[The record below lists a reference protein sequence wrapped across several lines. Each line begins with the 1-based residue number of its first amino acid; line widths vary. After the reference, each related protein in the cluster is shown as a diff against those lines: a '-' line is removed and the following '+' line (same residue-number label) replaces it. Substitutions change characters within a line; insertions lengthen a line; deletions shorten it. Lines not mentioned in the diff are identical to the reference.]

1 MSATLAREGAA
12 ERVFERLY
20 RRHRRDV
27 YRAVLRDVRNP
38 ADAEDVT
45 QTAFLNAYRALRRGD
60 EPERPRAWLL
70 TIAQNVSRR
79 RFRMQAVRPQEVELD
94 PEIAAAPEVDG
105 PTATEI
111 REAIARLR
119 PSHQE
124 VLVLREIGGHS
135 YAEIA
140 EETGLSLAAVETL
153 IFRARRA
160 LQDELEARPTA
171 RALALGWLPELV
183 MRALG
188 WLGRRGLAAK
198 AAGAAGV
205 AAVATGVS
213 VQTGAVPLPDGW
225 TGVPRADQPAGV
237 SPALVRNVPVV
248 RSQARKETGSATNP
262 NGNGSASGDAA
273 PVGGITLPGGAAPS
287 LELPGVETPGLP
299 LPEVP
304 LPEAGVPVPEVP
316 VPEVSVP
323 DTPVPDVPLPEAQV
337 PDVPIPDLPLPEV
350 QVPEVQ
356 VPEVQVPDVQAPD
369 VQVPEVQLPA
379 VQLPAVQLPAVEPP
393 ALPEAPSL
401 PELP

>member
-12 ERVFERLY
+12 ERAFEHLY
-20 RRHRRDV
+20 RCHRRDV

-79 RFRMQAVRPQEVELD
+79 RFRMQAVRPHEVELD
-94 PEIAAAPEVDG
+94 PELAVAPEVEG

-111 REAIARLR
+111 REALARLR

-124 VLVLREIGGHS
+124 VLVLREIGGLS

-140 EETGLSLAAVETL
+140 EEMGLSLAAVETL

-160 LQDELEARPTA
+160 LRGELEGRPTA

-183 MRALG
+183 ARALG

-198 AAGAAGV
+198 AAGVAGA
-205 AAVATGVS
+205 AAVATGVV
-213 VQTGAVPLPDGW
+213 VQAGTLP
-225 TGVPRADQPAGV
+225 
-237 SPALVRNVPVV
+237 
-248 RSQARKETGSATNP
+248 
-262 NGNGSASGDAA
+262 
-273 PVGGITLPGGAAPS
+273 LPGGGNEVPRSDRPASFAPGSANDVPAARAQATREGTAPATRQKANPPGSNGTSAGGAVGLPDVAVPS

-299 LPEVP
+299 VPEVP
-304 LPEAGVPVPEVP
+304 LPEAEV
-316 VPEVSVP
+316 
-323 DTPVPDVPLPEAQV
+323 PVPDVPV
-337 PDVPIPDLPLPEV
+337 PDVPVPDVPVPDVPVPDVPVPDV

-356 VPEVQVPDVQAPD
+356 VPGVD
-369 VQVPEVQLPA
+369 VPETPTVP
-379 VQLPAVQLPAVEPP
+379 
-393 ALPEAPSL
+393 
-401 PELP
+401 